1 MTGLALETCME
12 IFPWYLR
19 ENCGK
24 LNKECELTAGWE
36 QKLRESRGSGDIFLE
51 KIKSVK
57 AFHLKTANNIL
68 PPCMRLRR
76 RMAYMDGKVCILYG
90 PTIN

>member
-36 QKLRESRGSGDIFLE
+36 QKLRESHGSGDIFFRE
-51 KIKSVK
+51 KHS
-57 AFHLKTANNIL
+57 T
-68 PPCMRLRR
+68 
-76 RMAYMDGKVCILYG
+76 
-90 PTIN
+90 